1 MVVETDWVYTFAVLI
16 VAVSVITMGNGTD
29 GRRIT
34 IDKAVT
40 YRSAIYVTIVHIA
53 AGLVYRERRVM
64 VPIGAIPLEL
74 GLAAWGLFRVFVFDI
89 ETIPAALKAE
99 TILLRLGGHDGCDE
113 GE

>member
-16 VAVSVITMGNGTD
+16 VAVSVITMGNGAD

-40 YRSAIYVTIVHIA
+40 YRSAVYVTIVHIA
-53 AGLVYRERRVM
+53 AGLVYRARRVM
-64 VPIGAIPLEL
+64 VTVGAIPLEL
-74 GLAAWGLFRVFVFDI
+74 ELAARGIFRVLIFNI
-89 ETIPAALKAE
+89 GTIPAALEAKA
-99 TILLRLGGHDGCDE
+99 IFVGWRSHGGCDE